1 MIRYLI
7 TVKSGITYIISHN
20 HEKIEVDSYD
30 FLPLEKIITSYN
42 VIIFVTPVFNKDKS
56 NFYYNMF
63 LEEASYELPKK
74 LSYKT

>member
-7 TVKSGITYIISHN
+7 TVKSGFTYIISHN
-20 HEKIEVDSYD
+20 NEKIEVDSYD
-30 FLPLEKIITSYN
+30 FLPLEKIITLYN